1 MPADGLNVY
10 ELQAFDASFF
20 KTTLHNSGPLVSSE
34 ESERTSAVCTS
45 GPLTG
50 PGTRPGPASLQPP
63 GPPRTGDRVT
73 AENIRTLRPHE
84 MRFHIPTINE
94 CSL

>member
-1 MPADGLNVY
+1 MPADGLNAY
-10 ELQAFDASFF
+10 EFQAFNASFF
-20 KTTLHNSGPLVSSE
+20 KTTLHHAEPLVSSE

-50 PGTRPGPASLQPP
+50 PGTRPGPASLRTP

-73 AENIRTLRPHE
+73 AENIRAFRPHE
-84 MRFHIPTINE
+84 MRFRIPTINE

>member
-1 MPADGLNVY
+1 MPADGLNIY
-10 ELQAFDASFF
+10 ESQAFHASFF
-20 KTTLHNSGPLVSSE
+20 KTTLRNAEPLVSSE

-73 AENIRTLRPHE
+73 AENTRAFRPHE
-84 MRFHIPTINE
+84 MRFRIPTFNE

>member
-1 MPADGLNVY
+1 MPADGLNAY

-20 KTTLHNSGPLVSSE
+20 KTTLRHAEPLVSSE

-50 PGTRPGPASLQPP
+50 PGTRPGPASLQSP
-63 GPPRTGDRVT
+63 GSPRTGDRVS
-73 AENIRTLRPHE
+73 AENIRAFRLHG

>member
-1 MPADGLNVY
+1 MPADGLNTYVF
-10 ELQAFDASFF
+10 QAFDASFF
-20 KTTLHNSGPLVSSE
+20 KTALHHAEPLVSSE

-63 GPPRTGDRVT
+63 DPPRIGDRVT
-73 AENIRTLRPHE
+73 AENIRAFRPHE
-84 MRFHIPTINE
+84 MRFHTSTINE